1 MMLAR
6 ILLFI
11 VFFLASLHSH
21 ADDFHPADPK
31 KVKWKFEGAMGSFDR
46 EAVQRGYKV
55 YKEVCAACH
64 SMNKIAFRNLKE
76 IGFSEELVKSIA
88 SSYQITDG
96 PNDMGDMF
104 ERPGALSDYFV
115 PPFANKQAAMASNNG
130 AFPPDLSLVVKA
142 RHDGANYIYSLL
154 TGYENSQADENGL
167 YSNPYFPIGKLSMA
181 PPLSDG
187 LIEYEGDRQSTI
199 KNMAYDVVN
208 FLQWA
213 AEPEMEIR
221 HRLGLK
227 VIGFLT
233 ILTVFFTLAN
243 RKIWSYLLSK

>member
-1 MMLAR
+1 MLTR

-11 VFFLASLHSH
+11 IFSFISLQLH
-21 ADDFHPADPK
+21 ADDFHPTSPK
-31 KVKWKFEGAMGSFDR
+31 KIKWKFEGVVGSFDG

-96 PNDMGDMF
+96 PNDIGEMF
-104 ERPGALSDYFV
+104 ERSGTLSDYFV
-115 PPFANKQAAMASNNG
+115 PPFANKQAAMASNDG
-130 AFPPDLSLVVKA
+130 AFPPDLSLIIKA
-142 RHDGANYIYSLL
+142 RHDGANYVYSLL

-187 LIEYEGDRQSTI
+187 LVEYEEGRQSTVE
-199 KNMAYDVVN
+199 NMAYDVVN

-213 AEPEMEIR
+213 AEPEMEVR

-227 VIGFLT
+227 VTGFLVV
-233 ILTVFFTLAN
+233 LTVFFLLAN
-243 RKIWSYLLSK
+243 RRVWFRLSGSV